1 MRRSLAVAFIA
12 VGLSNSAAAP
22 EVAVGFVPVEIR
34 ISPIAVFKPG
44 SSETHFG
51 ALTFLGGFAMHTLN
65 GNFGSWSGLDFAP
78 DGRLVSVADT
88 GFWLKAT
95 LIEDGERPVGLKDA
109 EIGVML
115 GDDGRPPPN
124 KAAADAEGLRI
135 VTRDGRETA
144 LVSFEQKAAVRA
156 YRGPD
161 FADAAPKR
169 MPLPKFVSGIRR
181 NQGLEGIAVA
191 PAASPLKG
199 ATVLIAER
207 SLDAAGNHRGFV
219 LDGPMACAFAIR
231 RSEDFDVSDANFLAD
246 GDLLILERRFSYSA
260 GFATRIR
267 RISAAG
273 IRPGATLDGPVLI
286 EADNSYQID
295 NMEGL
300 AVRTTATGDT
310 LLTLI
315 SDDNHGFLQRSIL
328 LQFKLA
334 APPLP
339 AAKP

>member
-12 VGLSNSAAAP
+12 VGLSSSAAAP

-34 ISPIAVFKPG
+34 ISPIPVFKPG

-78 DGRLVSVADT
+78 GGTLVSVADT

-95 LIEDGERPVGLKDA
+95 LIEDGEKPIGLKDA

-115 GDDGRPPPN
+115 GDDGKPPPN
-124 KAAADAEGLRI
+124 KAATDAEGLRI

-161 FADAAPKR
+161 FAAAAPKR
-169 MPLPKFVSGIRR
+169 LPLPKFVNGIRR
-181 NQGLEGIAVA
+181 IA
-191 PAASPLKG
+191 
-199 ATVLIAER
+199 
-207 SLDAAGNHRGFV
+207 
-219 LDGPMACAFAIR
+219 
-231 RSEDFDVSDANFLAD
+231 
-246 GDLLILERRFSYSA
+246 
-260 GFATRIR
+260 
-267 RISAAG
+267 AAG

-334 APPLP
+334 APLLP
-339 AAKP
+339 PAKP